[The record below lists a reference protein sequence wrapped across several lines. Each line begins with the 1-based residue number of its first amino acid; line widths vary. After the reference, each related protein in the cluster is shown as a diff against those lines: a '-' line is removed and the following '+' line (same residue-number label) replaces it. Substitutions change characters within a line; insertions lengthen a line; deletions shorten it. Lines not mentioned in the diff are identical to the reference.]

1 MADLTITIDAR
12 TLAGVQQAFQQVQK
26 AFQDLQATTQ
36 RTANTSIPNLT
47 RIQNSLQSLERSTRT
62 ASLAV
67 TTALT
72 ALTTILYRA
81 GANAIGTEARF
92 RALSNSLQETKQTLE
107 ALRNT
112 NAFILFGQQALDA
125 AARLKAVGVASKDL
139 PRLIEAIANAASTAG
154 DRANEA
160 FQRISE
166 AIAQV
171 ATKGRA
177 SAEEIQQQLSEF
189 IPAQKLIAQSL
200 NITTGQL
207 QQLMQQ
213 GLPAGKAIAALVQGI
228 EQQFGKMSE
237 TIKNTPTGQLL
248 MLRNTIQQLLTQAGS
263 PLAQALSNL
272 FQALRNTI
280 QQLATSNT
288 LPTLANNLAQLI
300 RQLTP
305 LLQTLL
311 NFANKLLDTFNKLPS
326 SLQNLLILLPLL
338 ANPLLKATQ
347 YAISFWKTL
356 TQIYQWLR
364 SGALANALARTF
376 ATTTTAGAATGAAT
390 GAGAATTATGAGLG
404 ATLRA
409 FAQGALRAAGA
420 LGLALTPA
428 TASAQTA
435 EWADAVTAV
444 SAELRRRNPNLTP
457 QAAQQQAIQFLQQH
471 PQILQA
477 TTGTTERERMQ
488 RAAQAARQIL
498 NQPTTTTPQTTSF
511 LQNLDALFSPIPKT
525 TRTKT
530 THTPDPL
537 AIQSARL
544 ELARQIASLQI
555 EPIASLIDQNR
566 FQEAQQRIRTLKAQL
581 ENLAKDYT
589 QILIK
594 QTEAQIQRQLTAN
607 EKAALAQIARRELL
621 HDITNLEKQLADA
634 QTKHEQQRLEAIQRE
649 RDTIAQAMRE
659 IHQLRIQLAEEQ
671 IRTLSPEEKRAK
683 LPTLFALQAQPILA
697 EIAQAFATGTDP
709 QRALLQLAIL
719 QTQFQNRLQE
729 LNERIAQEQQRRAQE
744 QFQLKQQLLQ
754 LETQITQTRAQA
766 ALEIAQAEVQNARDT
781 LHLLQQQGAKRELL
795 KAAQDALLNAQIK
808 YLNTQKE
815 TLTLQKQSLTT
826 QLQHLQAEY
835 ALLAITNNINLAQ
848 RKQLELQIAQTQL
861 DIERT
866 NAALKQLEI
875 QIRNTQII
883 ADQYNPFTLWQTALE
898 NALNQLPTL
907 FANAI
912 LQINSLGNS
921 LKNWFQNLARELLTI
936 LLRELLNPLL
946 QALRAFAT
954 KLGQAILNA
963 FGINKTP
970 STPPIAPPNPGN
982 LKALGG
988 TLGGILGAAG
998 IAYSL
1003 APQLRLNPTN
1013 SAIGAGIG
1021 FAVAGPIGALVGGLL
1036 GGLFGRK
1043 HHHTPPPV
1051 QIIPITTPRQ
1061 TIRNYITLYL
1071 DNRELARAIA
1081 TNTL

>member
-26 AFQDLQATTQ
+26 AFQDLQAATQ
-36 RTANTSIPNLT
+36 RTTNTSIPNLT

-62 ASLAV
+62 ASLAI

-125 AARLKAVGVASKDL
+125 AARLKAVGVASQDL

-177 SAEEIQQQLSEF
+177 SAEELQQQLSEF

-200 NITTGQL
+200 NITTTQL

-326 SLQNLLILLPLL
+326 YIQNTLILLPLL

-347 YAISFWKTL
+347 YAISFGKAL
-356 TQIYQWLR
+356 YQIYQWLR

-376 ATTTTAGAATGAAT
+376 ATATTAGAATGAAT

-409 FAQGALRAAGA
+409 FAQGALRSAGA

-435 EWADAVTAV
+435 EWADAVAAV
-444 SAELRRRNPNLTP
+444 ATELRRRNPTLTP
-457 QAAQQQAIQFLQQH
+457 QAAQQQAIQLLQQH

-498 NQPTTTTPQTTSF
+498 NQPTTTPQTTSF

-566 FQEAQQRIRTLKAQL
+566 FQEAQQRIQTLKAQL

-594 QTEAQIQRQLTAN
+594 QAEAQIQRQLTAN

-621 HDITNLEKQLADA
+621 HDINNLEKQLADA

-671 IRTLSPEEKRAK
+671 IRTLSPEEQRAK

-697 EIAQAFATGTDP
+697 EIAQAFATHTDP
-709 QRALLQLAIL
+709 QRALLQLEIL
-719 QTQFQNRLQE
+719 HTQFQNRIQE

-781 LHLLQQQGAKRELL
+781 LDLLQKQGAKRELL

-815 TLTLQKQSLTT
+815 ILTLQKQSLTT
-826 QLQHLQAEY
+826 QIQQLQAEY
-835 ALLAITNNINLAQ
+835 ALLSITNNINLAQ

-861 DIERT
+861 EIERT

-907 FANAI
+907 FADAI

-921 LKNWFQNLARELLTI
+921 LKSWFQNLARELLTI
-936 LLRELLNPLL
+936 LLRELLNPLI

-963 FGINKTP
+963 VGINKTP
-970 STPPIAPPNPGN
+970 STPPIAPPNLGN
-982 LKALGG
+982 LKGLGG
-988 TLGGILGAAG
+988 ILGGILGAA
-998 IAYSL
+998 AFASAL

-1043 HHHTPPPV
+1043 HHHSPPPV